1 MKKILLSVFV
11 LGLFLSSAQTNVST
25 TPENK
30 NVVLEEFTGISCP
43 YCPDGHAIAEGIKNN
58 NPGDVMLIN
67 IHTGGYATPQE
78 AGTDFRTNYGAAP

>member
-11 LGLFLSSAQTNVST
+11 LGSFLTFAQTNVST

-43 YCPDGHAIAEGIKNN
+43 YCPDGHVVHRGLKDN

-67 IHTGGYATPQE
+67 IHTGSFANTS
-78 AGTDFRTNYGAAP
+78 RTRN